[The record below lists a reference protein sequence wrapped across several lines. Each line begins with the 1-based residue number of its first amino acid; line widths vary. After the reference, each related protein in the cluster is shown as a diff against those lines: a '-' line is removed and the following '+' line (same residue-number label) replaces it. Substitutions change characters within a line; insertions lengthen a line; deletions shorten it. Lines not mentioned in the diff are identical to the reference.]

1 MSTIELKNE
10 LHKII
15 DESDSNFV
23 QEFYEIIKGVINK
36 SENIKMIE
44 ESEKDIIA
52 GRIHSLEEV
61 KNSIKLDRKIKP
73 VYFTTRAHKDLEKI
87 TKFNILLL
95 GIEIAIS
102 ISYVNIICF
111 LVHT

>member
-61 KNSIKLDRKIKP
+61 KNSIRNW
-73 VYFTTRAHKDLEKI
+73 TEK
-87 TKFNILLL
+87 
-95 GIEIAIS
+95 
-102 ISYVNIICF
+102 
-111 LVHT
+111 